1 MRGRDD
7 LPRFLAPAAFLAV
20 VTIAALLI
28 RAGLHHAGSS
38 TTTASTATQT
48 VRTQTTTQRT
58 TTRATTGTTA
68 SAGSTYTIQSGDTYA
83 AIAARVGTSV
93 QQLEQLNPGVSPNA
107 LRVGQQ
113 IRVK

>member
-28 RAGLHHAGSS
+28 RAGLHHNGGS
-38 TTTASTATQT
+38 TTTTTTAAST
-48 VRTQTTTQRT
+48 VRTQTTTART
-58 TTRATTGTTA
+58 TTRTTTTASA

-83 AIAARVGTSV
+83 AIAARFGTTV